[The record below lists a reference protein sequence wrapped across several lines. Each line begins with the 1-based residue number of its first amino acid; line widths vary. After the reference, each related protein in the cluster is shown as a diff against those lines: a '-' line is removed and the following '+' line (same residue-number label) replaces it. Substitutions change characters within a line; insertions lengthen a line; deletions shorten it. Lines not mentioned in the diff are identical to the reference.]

1 MPFSRS
7 RPTAATTGQPSPPG
21 NDGAAAYEPPAGD
34 PWSPAPR
41 GPAAPDGRPP
51 TRRRRRRLAPLL
63 ILAGVAVLA
72 VVAAVV
78 LVPTAG
84 YRYAESV
91 IAPSRQPI
99 PAVSEP
105 APGAPVNVLLVGSDS
120 RAGLSA
126 GDLDGLGAGGVQ
138 GQRADTIMIAHISPE
153 RKKVVLLSVPRDLRV
168 QIDGRTSKINAALN
182 AGPDKLVQVVER
194 TTGIELNHYVRI
206 DFSGFVKL
214 VDVLGG
220 VELCNETGKRIDD
233 ASTNLHMGPGCATL
247 DGPQALSFVR
257 VRKIDSDFQ
266 RIQRQQQFLRAVL
279 GELTSAESVL
289 SLPKLAGVGRQLAH
303 NIETDEGL
311 SVRDGLDLARK
322 LGSLGDDNLDMR
334 TYPSRAVPPSCKTCP
349 AYVVALPDAR
359 ALTKAIQDDAEQLP
373 EIGLPGTRAATEGSG

>member
-1 MPFSRS
+1 MPISRS
-7 RPTAATTGQPSPPG
+7 RPTAAPTGQPNPPET
-21 NDGAAAYEPPAGD
+21 DGPPAHEPPVDDPPVDD

-41 GPAAPDGRPP
+41 GPALQGGPP
-51 TRRRRRRLAPLL
+51 AADLAAKPPARGRRRLTPLL

-72 VVAAVV
+72 VVAAIV

-120 RAGLSA
+120 RAGLS
-126 GDLDGLGAGGVQ
+126 GSDLDRLDASDAE

-182 AGPDKLVQVVER
+182 DGPDKLVQVVER
-194 TTGIELNHYVRI
+194 TTGIELNHFVRI

-220 VELCNETGKRIDD
+220 VKLCNETGKRIDD
-233 ASTNLHMGPGCATL
+233 VSTDLHMDPGCATL
-247 DGPQALSFVR
+247 NGPQALSFVR

-279 GELTSAESVL
+279 DEMTSAQSVL
-289 SLPKLAGVGRQLAH
+289 SLPKLTSVGRQLAK
-303 NIETDEGL
+303 NIQTDEGL

-334 TYPSRAVPPSCKTCP
+334 TFPSRAVPPSCKTCP

-359 ALTKAIQDDAEQLP
+359 TLTKAIQDDADELP
-373 EIGLPGTRAATEGSG
+373 